1 MVRSLNVG
9 RSFLDKI
16 NAIIYLTAV
25 VAMLVACLGFNVLTV
40 AVITLAAVS

>member
-1 MVRSLNVG
+1 MVSPLDVG
-9 RSFLDKI
+9 RSFSDKI

-40 AVITLAAVS
+40 AVIPAAAVS